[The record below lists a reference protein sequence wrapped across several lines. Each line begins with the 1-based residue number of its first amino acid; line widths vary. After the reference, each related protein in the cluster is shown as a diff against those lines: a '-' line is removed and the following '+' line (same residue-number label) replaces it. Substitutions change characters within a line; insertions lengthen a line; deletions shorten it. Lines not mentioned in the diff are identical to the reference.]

1 MKRLII
7 TFVVLSILFVLSMFY
22 RVSSGII
29 APSLMADL
37 HLSAESLGML
47 GGAFF
52 YSFALFQ
59 VVLGP
64 LLDRVGP
71 RLMISC
77 CSLVGAGGSL
87 LFAFAQSLTVATLGR
102 VFMGLGMASMLM
114 GSLKAF
120 TLYFPR
126 RRFSTL
132 AGAFVSTGYIGNML
146 AASPLAYVTLTQGWR
161 MTFVWTAVITVALG
175 VTAFVI
181 LRESKAVPPEDT
193 SALPE
198 RPGLRASAKLIL
210 GSLSF
215 WQIAAAAFFR
225 YGTFVSLQGVWLGMY
240 LMDARGLSPIQ
251 AGNVLIFLSI
261 GNACGGPIGGMIVD
275 RCSYSEKQVV
285 FTGLFL
291 YCLALFCLTGIW
303 NIESVLFYTILSF
316 CIGFFHA
323 VGTLLY
329 AHVKELFP
337 ISIAGTAMAWV
348 NFCVMLGGAVL
359 TTAFGKVIELF
370 PPVGSSYPPGA
381 YKTCFVIC
389 FLSMAA
395 SLVFYAFS
403 RATAVPLDVK
413 QDTGQ
418 AIRPELQ

>member
-1 MKRLII
+1 MKRLVII
-7 TFVVLSILFVLSMFY
+7 FAVLVFLYILSVFY

-37 HLSAESLGML
+37 HLTAETLGVL

-71 RLMISC
+71 RIVIPSC
-77 CSLVGAGGSL
+77 VFIGAAGSL
-87 LFAFAQSLTVATLGR
+87 LFGLAESFFVATIGR
-102 VFMGLGMASMLM
+102 VLMGLGMAAVLM
-114 GSLKAF
+114 GSLKVF
-120 TLYFPR
+120 TLRFPR
-126 RRFSTL
+126 NSFSTL
-132 AGAFVSTGYIGNML
+132 AGLFVSIGYAGSIL
-146 AASPLAYVTLTQGWR
+146 AASPLAYVASKSNWR
-161 MTFVWTAVITVALG
+161 TTFIWTALLTAFLG
-175 VTAFVI
+175 VLSFLI
-181 LRESKAVPPEDT
+181 LSKGKAMPSDHTSTIPEQ
-193 SALPE
+193 PN
-198 RPGLRASAKLIL
+198 LRASGRLIL

-240 LMDARGLSPIQ
+240 LMDARGLSPVQ

-261 GNACGGPIGGMIVD
+261 GNVCGGPMSGMMVD
-275 RCSYSEKQVV
+275 RGAYSEKQVV
-285 FTGLFL
+285 LTGLSF
-291 YCLALFCLTGIW
+291 YCLALFSLTGVW
-303 NIESVLFYTILSF
+303 NIESVQFYVALSF

-323 VGTLLY
+323 SGTLLF

-337 ISIAGTAMAWV
+337 ISIAGTAMAWL

-359 TTAFGKVIELF
+359 TTAFGKVIGLF
-370 PPVGSSYPPGA
+370 PRTGSSYPPVA
-381 YKTCFVIC
+381 YKVCFLIC
-389 FLSMAA
+389 FLCMAA

-403 RATAVPLDVK
+403 RAKAPVTRAP
-413 QDTGQ
+413 
-418 AIRPELQ
+418 AP